1 MTHYA
6 TRGAVLDRFLTEHT
20 VDPDDILSVS
30 MGKPVLG
37 EGDIRVHVYDPIP
50 GLEYVAS
57 EDNPRYTTARVD
69 REDLAIDVIHVR
81 GTSEEV
87 TA

>member
-6 TRGAVLDRFLTEHT
+6 TRGAALDRFLTEHA
-20 VDPDDILSVS
+20 VDPNGILSVS
-30 MGKPVLG
+30 MGKPVLD

-81 GTSEEV
+81 DEDEV